1 MDYCISDIH
10 GEYGMLCRLLEKI
23 NFSKDDRLF
32 VLGDMIDKGRDSVRV
47 LKLLSSM
54 PNVYCIQGNHE
65 YDFIKYYHS
74 LMQSAQEYDE
84 VLKKLKSCFP
94 YDGDLLDWETVD
106 WLEGLPYYIETED
119 FIGVHAGI
127 PLKDNKPVA
136 LDEVLPEEF
145 VYDRVFKEDYILPE
159 ADKCIVFGH
168 TPTRFITGKDNCIF
182 YLKNPGLQSSSDIK
196 DFCKIHID
204 SGVYLSGVLSAVR
217 INDCKE
223 IEITHFEEKIDE

>member
-74 LMQSAQEYDE
+74 LMQSAQDYDE

-127 PLKDNKPVA
+127 PLKDNIPVA

-145 VYDRVFKEDYILPE
+145 VYDRVFKEDYVLPE
-159 ADKCIVFGH
+159 TDKCIVFGH

-182 YLKNPGLQSSSDIK
+182 YPKNPGLRSSSDIK

-223 IEITHFEEKIDE
+223 IAITHFEEKIDE